1 MNFTRFLQKR
11 NKTLTQWVL
20 EEGLTNAT
28 LAAATAKVVELGSAV
43 DPLSP
48 EEVAAL
54 VAALPAPKKPA
65 EAPVEVIEV
74 VGEVVEVDVVAGEES
89 VTETP
94 PEPSKGRHNQRPK
107 TPPGKGV

>member
-20 EEGLTNAT
+20 EEGLTDAT

-65 EAPVEVIEV
+65 EAPVEA
-74 VGEVVEVDVVAGEES
+74 VEVDVVTGEES

-94 PEPSKGRHNQRPK
+94 PEPSKGRHNQKPK